1 MKRKGKSII
10 NKTKSKEILN
20 LKGGLLSMIG
30 MTKEEILK
38 RAQEL
43 KVKFVRLQFTD
54 ILGIPKNVEIPVR
67 ELGKALEGRI
77 MFDGSSI
84 QGFVRIEESD
94 MFLKPDYS
102 TFTINPWE
110 EEKQVARL
118 ICDIYNNSNGSLP
131 FEGCPRNNLKRV
143 LKEVEEMGYSTNFG
157 PEVEFFLFFKDQQ
170 GKATIN
176 TYDQA
181 SYFDLLPVDLGEE
194 ARRDMIIALEK
205 LGFEIEA
212 SHHEVAPGQHEIDFR
227 YTDALTAADRV
238 MTLKL
243 TAKTIALKHNLHVT
257 FMPKPIFGIAGSGM
271 HTHISLHKDGRNIF
285 YDPTGKYELSKEA
298 LYFIGGLLKH
308 AKGFTAITN
317 PLVNSYKRLT
327 PGYEAPVYI
336 AWSERNRSPLVRIPA
351 IRGESTRAELRSP
364 DPSCNPYLAFA
375 VILKSGLDGIK
386 NQIDPG
392 EPVRPNIYTMSKEE
406 KKVRGIES
414 LPSNLYEALKELE
427 KDEVVKS
434 ALTEHIL
441 KNYIK
446 AKREEWENYRTRVH
460 QWELDRYLTIY

>member
-1 MKRKGKSII
+1 
-10 NKTKSKEILN
+10 
-20 LKGGLLSMIG
+20 
-30 MTKEEILK
+30 
-38 RAQEL
+38 
-43 KVKFVRLQFTD
+43 
-54 ILGIPKNVEIPVR
+54 
-67 ELGKALEGRI
+67 

-94 MFLKPDYS
+94 MYLKPDCS
-102 TFTINPWE
+102 TFTVNPWE
-110 EEKQVARL
+110 EEKDVAR
-118 ICDIYNNSNGSLP
+118 ITCDVYNPDGSP
-131 FEGCPRNNLKRV
+131 FDGCPRNNLRRV
-143 LKEVEEMGYSTNFG
+143 LKEVEEMGYSTNLG
-157 PEVEFFLFFKDQQ
+157 PEVEFFLFFRNQE
-170 GKATIN
+170 GEAT
-176 TYDQA
+176 TKTHDRGG
-181 SYFDLLPVDLGEE
+181 YFDLLPVDLGEE
-194 ARRDMIIALEK
+194 ARRDMVIALEK

-227 YTDALTAADRV
+227 YSDALTAADRI

-257 FMPKPIFGIAGSGM
+257 FMPKPISGICGSGM
-271 HTHISLHKDGRNIF
+271 HTHISLLKNGNNIF
-285 YDPTGKYELSKEA
+285 YNPNGKYQLSKEA

-336 AWSERNRSPLVRIPA
+336 AWSERNRSPLVRVPA
-351 IRGESTRAELRSP
+351 ARGEGARAELRSP

-375 VILKSGLDGIK
+375 VILKAGIDGIK

-392 EPVRPNIYTMSKEE
+392 EPVSKNIYTMNKEE
-406 KKVRGIES
+406 KKSLGIES
-414 LPSNLYEALKELE
+414 LPSTLNEALLELD

-434 ALTEHIL
+434 ALTDHIL
-441 KNYIK
+441 ENYIE
-446 AKREEWENYRTRVH
+446 AKREEWEDYRIRVH

>member
-1 MKRKGKSII
+1 MREV
-10 NKTKSKEILN
+10 SKE
-20 LKGGLLSMIG
+20 K
-30 MTKEEILK
+30 ILK
-38 RAQEL
+38 RAKEL
-43 KVKFVRLQFTD
+43 KIKFVRLRFTD
-54 ILGIPKNVEIPVR
+54 ILGMPKNVEIPIR
-67 ELGKALEGRI
+67 EFEKALDGEM

-94 MFLKPDYS
+94 MYLRPDYT

-110 EEKQVARL
+110 EGKDVAR
-118 ICDIYNNSNGSLP
+118 ITCDIYNADGSP

-143 LKEVEEMGYSTNFG
+143 LKEIEGMGYSPNFG
-157 PEVEFFLFFKDQQ
+157 PEVEFFLFFKDQE
-170 GKATIN
+170 GKAT
-176 TYDQA
+176 TKTHDQGG
-181 SYFDLLPVDLGEE
+181 YFDLLPVDLGEE
-194 ARRDMIIALEK
+194 ARRDMVIALEK
-205 LGFEIEA
+205 LGFQIEA

-227 YTDALTAADRV
+227 YSDVLTAADRI

-243 TAKTIALKHNLHVT
+243 TSKTIALKHNLHVT

-271 HTHISLHKDGRNIF
+271 HTHISLFRDGENIF
-285 YDPTGKYELSKEA
+285 YNPNEKYQLSKEA

-336 AWSERNRSPLVRIPA
+336 AWSERNRSPLVRVPIA
-351 IRGESTRAELRSP
+351 KKEGTRAELRSP

-375 VILKSGLDGIK
+375 VILKAGIDGIK

-392 EPVRPNIYTMSKEE
+392 EPINKNIYTMSEE
-406 KKVRGIES
+406 KRKSLGIEI
-414 LPSNLYEALKELE
+414 LPTTLNDALIELE
-427 KDEVVKS
+427 KDNVVKS
-434 ALTEHIL
+434 ALTPHIL
-441 KNYIK
+441 ENYIE
-446 AKREEWENYRTRVH
+446 AKKEEWEAYRIQVH